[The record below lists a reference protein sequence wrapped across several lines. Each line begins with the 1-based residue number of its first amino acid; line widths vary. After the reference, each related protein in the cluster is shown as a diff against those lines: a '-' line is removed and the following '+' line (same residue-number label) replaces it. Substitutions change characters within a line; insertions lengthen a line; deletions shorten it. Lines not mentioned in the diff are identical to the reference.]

1 MKESLSHLFILATLG
16 FFYLTIVTAYM
27 DGRI

>member
-1 MKESLSHLFILATLG
+1 MKESLFHFFILATLG